1 MNIRD
6 FQYLV
11 AVAQELHFGRA
22 AERCHVSQPTLSMQL
37 KKLEDTLGV
46 QLFERTNKS
55 VMLTPIGHDIAQ
67 RTAHILKEIDQIKAL
82 AAASKDP
89 LAGQIRLGIFP
100 TLAPYIMPGLMPLLR
115 ASFPKLN
122 VLLVE
127 EKTPV
132 LITQLEKGEIDCA
145 ILATP
150 VHAAGLHFDPLFEEP
165 FLLAVAAS
173 HRLAGCKAVALADIQ
188 QESMLLL
195 EDGHCLRDQALEV
208 CSWAGTR
215 EANNFRATSLETL
228 RHMVASGGSVTLI
241 PKLAVRDDDTHVAY
255 IPFKTHAPSRTL
267 GLYARKTSARK
278 PLFTAI
284 ASKVQ
289 EHYSAL

>member
-22 AERCHVSQPTLSMQL
+22 AELCHVSQPTLSMQL

-55 VMLTPIGHDIAQ
+55 VMLTPIGRDIAA

-82 AAASKDP
+82 ASASKDP

-100 TLAPYIMPGLMPLLR
+100 TLAPYIMPSLMPLLR
-115 ASFPKLN
+115 ASFPRLN

-132 LITQLEKGEIDCA
+132 LIAQLEKGEIDCA

-150 VHAAGLHFDPLFEEP
+150 VHASGLHFDPLFEEP
-165 FLLAVAAS
+165 FLLAVASS
-173 HRLAGCKAVALADIQ
+173 HRLAGRKKVELADLEH
-188 QESMLLL
+188 ESMLLL

-228 RHMVASGGSVTLI
+228 RHMVAAGGAVTLI
-241 PKLAVRDDDTHVAY
+241 PKLAVRDDDTHVNY
-255 IPFKTHAPSRTL
+255 VPFKTHAPSRSL

-284 ASKVQ
+284 SAKVQ
-289 EHYSAL
+289 EHYRHL